1 MSQVVNSREHQLTTD
16 EIVQIAA
23 RDIKSPIPYDKLYT
37 SIIAEFG
44 MDGCKPYRFGNTL
57 FIVHIT
63 EPGKGVFRALNAD
76 TAQNYIN
83 NGREFFHK
91 AYADGLDLLVT
102 QFTEPSILNVFR
114 VLGRE
119 FKAKKQDGA
128 GYAVQMGK
136 DGKTYQ
142 VTLFL
147 GPKRS

>member
-1 MSQVVNSREHQLTTD
+1 MSQMVDSREHQLTSD

-23 RDIKSPIPYDKLYT
+23 KDIQSPIPYDRLYT

-44 MDGCKPYRFGNTL
+44 MEGCKPYRFGNTL

-102 QFTEPSILNVFR
+102 QFSQPSILNVFR

-119 FKAKKQDGA
+119 FKAKKQDSA
-128 GYAVQMGK
+128 GYAVQRSK